1 MSLTKRVCDVIHS
14 CKTLEQLTVAERY
27 AALASRVKHCAPFD
41 EFVKRELNY
50 VRETINRSRR
60 VSQGRTSSAEEVES

>member
-1 MSLTKRVCDVIHS
+1 MSLTKRVCDIIHS

-50 VRETINRSRR
+50 VRETINRSRSL
-60 VSQGRTSSAEEVES
+60 SQG

>member
-14 CKTLEQLTVAERY
+14 CKTLEQLVVAERY
-27 AALASRVKHCAPFD
+27 ATLASRTKHCAPFD

-50 VRETINRSRR
+50 VRETINRTCRLPKR
-60 VSQGRTSSAEEVES
+60 